1 MKHSDLRFS
10 IGVLMLASTAIT
22 FIDAQ
27 QPIVKPIVTLSKAQ
41 RIILKEEDAKL
52 DAFLKTFVL
61 TAHVHT
67 SKDPIIETYQQSSI
81 SYMTQTYYDIKNR
94 TVTLDIQFKDGTIHT
109 INKPVLLFDYRLLSP
124 AFIHTLREGMAK
136 FIKQNKLHDG
146 RSVYFL
152 TSPMHETF
160 KLTVVYPWHNKEV
173 TQEAQIARS
182 QRDWKE
188 YQAILLENQPVVYF
202 TGTHP
207 ITPIYRISNLV
218 PLIKKIVAE
227 LKKGKIKKARK

>member
-1 MKHSDLRFS
+1 MKHNNLRFG

-22 FIDAQ
+22 FIHAQ

-41 RIILKEEDAKL
+41 RVILKEEDAKL

-67 SKDPIIETYQQSSI
+67 SKDPVIETYPQGSI
-81 SYMTQTYYDIKNR
+81 SYITQTYYDIKNR

-109 INKPVLLFDYRLLSP
+109 ISKPVLLIDYRLLSP
-124 AFIHTLREGMAK
+124 AFIRTLRGGMAK

-152 TSPMHETF
+152 TSSMHETF

-173 TQEAQIARS
+173 TQAAQIARS
-182 QRDWKE
+182 QKDWKT
-188 YQAILLENQPVVYF
+188 YQTILLENEPVVYF
-202 TGTHP
+202 TGTQP
-207 ITPIYRISNLV
+207 ITPVYRISNLA

-227 LKKGKIKKARK
+227 LRKGKIRKTRK